1 MLIYATTYLTVSI
14 LRSEIVRGA
23 FLFSNIS
30 DKAERNAVKLP
41 DRARLTEVFQR
52 NREDFMIH
60 VCISVLR
67 FFPYSVC
74 FFYSHNISIFHFLRR
89 FFKDNVKKDAFS

>member
-1 MLIYATTYLTVSI
+1 
-14 LRSEIVRGA
+14 
-23 FLFSNIS
+23 
-30 DKAERNAVKLP
+30 
-41 DRARLTEVFQR
+41 
-52 NREDFMIH
+52 MIH

-89 FFKDNVKKDAFS
+89 FFKDNVKKDAFYRLTAKEINLPASAVTFEG